1 MYRTFINS
9 SFFCFYQCLSSSDE
23 SVKLILFLPQSSSHS
38 VFASL
43 SLCFSPCSLTPT
55 VNASIH
61 VNVRGALSAVLSVYV
76 WEMNVNQY
84 HLWSG
89 NPLCHPPLLA
99 MLDRTPAPT
108 VRETL
113 CSSHWAVTN
122 DLSLW
127 LWWFELIGSDYGRWL
142 FFWYSSISL
151 IKASALDFPWLT
163 GFLTRL
169 GLIKNKKET
178 TWIVQPPGVTAV

>member
-9 SFFCFYQCLSSSDE
+9 SFFFCFYQCLSSSDE
-23 SVKLILFLPQSSSHS
+23 SVKLILFLPQSSLPLS
-38 VFASL
+38 FALFISL
-43 SLCFSPCSLTPT
+43 FLTCSLTPT

-61 VNVRGALSAVLSVYV
+61 VNVRGALSAVLSSPMFER
-76 WEMNVNQY
+76 WMSINIICGQATC
-84 HLWSG
+84 W
-89 NPLCHPPLLA
+89 NPLCHPRLLA
-99 MLDRTPAPT
+99 MLDRTPALT

-169 GLIKNKKET
+169 RLIKNKKK
-178 TWIVQPPGVTAV
+178 QLG

>member
-38 VFASL
+38 LFASL

-89 NPLCHPPLLA
+89 NMLEPAVSSTFISHAGSHSCSDSPWNPLLFT
-99 MLDRTPAPT
+99 LSSDQRFVT
-108 VRETL
+108 VALVVWANRIGLWTL
-113 CSSHWAVTN
+113 AFLLIQFYQFDQGFSSWFPMTN
-122 DLSLW
+122 W
-127 LWWFELIGSDYGRWL
+127 ISD
-142 FFWYSSISL
+142 
-151 IKASALDFPWLT
+151 KATSD
-163 GFLTRL
+163 
-169 GLIKNKKET
+169 
-178 TWIVQPPGVTAV
+178 